1 MTQGLIVHML
11 RATCLVLSAWGA
23 APVPA
28 DEKPPEVEIRGA
40 DGTVLIA
47 SKEIRS
53 YEWAGHILTLEPQA
67 LEALQERLPIN
78 RIVSGIPFAVT
89 VDGETIYTGN
99 FTTSASSKSFKTPVI
114 RSAPFPPGR
123 LAAEELQI
131 QLGYPTADFFEGKD
145 PRSDGRIR
153 AALKAQGKLIEGK
166 SEHSRWLARSLRE
179 MQSIKAGMTRAELLE
194 VFQNEGG
201 LSNRTQQRF
210 SYRDSPHI
218 KVDVR
223 FEPVG
228 QLDDKLLKVPED
240 KITSISTPFLEWP
253 ILD

>member
-1 MTQGLIVHML
+1 MTRGFIVRLL
-11 RATCLVLSAWGA
+11 RAACLVLSAWA
-23 APVPA
+23 STPAQA
-28 DEKPPEVEIRGA
+28 DEKPPDVEIRGA

-53 YEWAGHILTLEPQA
+53 YEWVGHILTLEPEA
-67 LEALQERLPIN
+67 REALKERLPVN

-99 FTTSASSKSFKTPVI
+99 FTMSFSSKSFKTPVI
-114 RSAPFPPGR
+114 LNSAFPPGR

-131 QLGYPTADFFEGKD
+131 QLGYPTPDFFKGKD

-179 MQSIKAGMTRAELLE
+179 MQTIKAGMTRAELLE
-194 VFQNEGG
+194 VFQEEGG

-228 QLDDKLLKVPED
+228 QLDDKLVKAPED
-240 KITSISTPFLEWP
+240 KIASISTPFLEWP